1 MSESDRVDAP
11 RGERHLV
18 TERDRLSVSAC
29 VGAEQGPIEE
39 LSAELLDI
47 SRRGAKLRVTSEIR
61 DVKHLQLRLRSPKL
75 QGPVDVD
82 GKICWTRP
90 APDHATYL
98 GLAFAP
104 PLPVSVYDSLV
115 GRSTA
120 ANRRG
125 EKRDVMSLRV
135 CGRWEM
141 AQGGFEGEITDICPG
156 GFCITSSQGGGP
168 RCRVLLSFDY
178 EGKSVR
184 LTAQTQWQVHAAP
197 QFVAG
202 CQFVTPN
209 GYSILRKV
217 AKLAAADASS

>member
-1 MSESDRVDAP
+1 MSDADRVYAP
-11 RGERHLV
+11 RGERHVV
-18 TERDRLSVSAC
+18 TGRDRLSISAC
-29 VGAEQGPIEE
+29 VDPEQGPIEE

-47 SRRGAKLRVTSEIR
+47 SRRGAKLRIMSELR
-61 DVKHLQLRLRSPKL
+61 DVKHLQLRLQSPKL
-75 QGPVDVD
+75 LGPVDVD
-82 GKICWTRP
+82 GKVCWTDP
-90 APDHATYL
+90 GADGVAYL
-98 GLAFAP
+98 GVAFAP
-104 PLPVSVYDSLV
+104 PLPALVFDSLV

-120 ANRRG
+120 ANRRV
-125 EKRDVMSLRV
+125 EKRDAVSLHV

-156 GFCITSSQGGGP
+156 GFCITSLQGGGP
-168 RCRVLLSFDY
+168 RSRVLLSFDY

-184 LTAQTQWQVHAAP
+184 VTGQTQWQVHAAH

-217 AKLAAADASS
+217 AKLAATNATR